1 MGLIKSYREA
11 DYLLSFLKAE
21 TIVLNKKEKIFEK
34 EQSSEIMG
42 LVLEGMVYLCAEDES
57 LDRNILQFFRPGD
70 VFSGNALFNL
80 GSGTGYYITKTTSKI
95 AFFTTES
102 LLSYCL
108 NNPQT
113 AGKLALAMLS
123 SSNRLMIIHNHIL
136 QQKTI
141 RRKLQEFFRQECAYQ
156 RSSRIELPIPFSDLS
171 EYLAV
176 DRTSMMKELGKMKD
190 DGLISGNNH
199 KLTINFYQYLR

>member
-1 MGLIKSYREA
+1 MMKFHPQVILRARLE
-11 DYLLSFLKAE
+11 
-21 TIVLNKKEKIFEK
+21 
-34 EQSSEIMG
+34 EQE
-42 LVLEGMVYLCAEDES
+42 
-57 LDRNILQFFRPGD
+57 
-70 VFSGNALFNL
+70 
-80 GSGTGYYITKTTSKI
+80 
-95 AFFTTES
+95 
-102 LLSYCL
+102 
-108 NNPQT
+108 QT
-113 AGKLALAMLS
+113 RKY
-123 SSNRLMIIHNHIL
+123 IL

-156 RSSRIELPIPFSDLS
+156 HSSRIELPIPFSDLS